1 MRSIALH
8 YPGRLLQTRPSAPSR
23 FADSSRKER
32 RMDSRREFL
41 KKAGAAAVG
50 AAVGPGLVHA
60 QPAPGPTPGDGPG
73 TDLLMTALQV
83 ARDGG
88 ASYADARLGRYR
100 RQMVGTRERR
110 VETVSDN
117 ESYGLG
123 VRVLVGGSWGF
134 AATRDL
140 SRDAVQQAAW
150 ISKLTGVTRS
160 HGCAFADSWSSVTFQ
175 RMPNVSLL
183 PGDQALGLDDLIA
196 ATERG
201 IVVKNRGSWSI
212 DQQRYNFQFS
222 GPSTRSAAVRW
233 SAY

>member
-1 MRSIALH
+1 
-8 YPGRLLQTRPSAPSR
+8 
-23 FADSSRKER
+23 
-32 RMDSRREFL
+32 
-41 KKAGAAAVG
+41 
-50 AAVGPGLVHA
+50 
-60 QPAPGPTPGDGPG
+60 
-73 TDLLMTALQV
+73 MTALQV

-123 VRVLVGGSWGF
+123 VRVLVGG
-134 AATRDL
+134 
-140 SRDAVQQAAW
+140 
-150 ISKLTGVTRS
+150 
-160 HGCAFADSWSSVTFQ
+160 SWSSVTFQ

>member
-123 VRVLVGGSWGF
+123 VRVLVGGSW
-134 AATRDL
+134 
-140 SRDAVQQAAW
+140 
-150 ISKLTGVTRS
+150 
-160 HGCAFADSWSSVTFQ
+160 SSVTFQ

-233 SAY
+233 SAD